1 MLLRIVTVVTSVKS
15 DITLK
20 KMFNL
25 LRLFSVVP
33 LMFAVNVEL
42 FDKHK
47 VAETTNGKIRGILN
61 TTLLN
66 DIPFYA
72 FKGIP
77 YAKAPL
83 GPLRFKVHTYKSL
96 FFLLFL

>member
-1 MLLRIVTVVTSVKS
+1 ML
-15 DITLK
+15 
-20 KMFNL
+20 NL
-25 LRLFSVVP
+25 FKLFSVVP
-33 LMFAVNVEL
+33 LLIAVNVES

-47 VAETTNGKIRGILN
+47 VVETTNGKIRGILN

-77 YAKAPL
+77 YAKPPI
-83 GPLRFKVHTYKSL
+83 GPLRFKVNTYRSL
-96 FFLLFL
+96 LSLLFLWNLITS